1 MLNTKYIIYNPDAPP
16 VINPYHFGNA
26 WFVENPVRVA
36 GANEEISSIKKIDP
50 AHYAIIDRQFG
61 DLVPA
66 DSYPV
71 ENGDTISLTSYQPD
85 ELLYKYSAGSEKLVV
100 FSEIYYPAGWKCYVD
115 GIETPYFR
123 ANYVLRAMVL
133 PAGEHEIRFSFEPES
148 YKSGNRV
155 SLAASVLLI
164 LLTGGYLTS
173 GLVRKSK
180 SRSANDTSQ

>member
-16 VINPYHFGNA
+16 VINPYRSGNA
-26 WFVENPVRVA
+26 WFVENPVMA
-36 GANEEISSIKKIDP
+36 ASANEEISAIKYLDP
-50 AHYAIIDRQFG
+50 AHSAIIDRQFG

-71 ENGDTISLTSYQPD
+71 ENGDAISLVSYQPD
-85 ELLYKYSAGSEKLVV
+85 ELLYKYSAASEKLVV
-100 FSEIYYPAGWKCYVD
+100 FSEIYYPAGWKCFVD

-123 ANYVLRAMVL
+123 ANYVLRAMVA

-148 YKSGNRV
+148 YASGNRV

-164 LLTGGYLTS
+164 LLTGGYFTS
-173 GLVRKSK
+173 KLVRKSK
-180 SRSANDTSQ
+180 SRPVNGTSQ